1 MPGRSSM
8 PSSPAHE
15 NDASPASDP
24 TAPVRS
30 GRRRAARPSGLTRRR
45 GLVVGSA
52 VGIAALAG
60 VAIPLQSALGA
71 PDTTAPSA
79 PSSLAA
85 SYFGGVGTILT
96 WGRVSASDLA
106 TYRVY
111 RSSSTTVTTASTLVS
126 TTTSLKITDPAASGG
141 SSFSYAVAAVDKTGN
156 VSKLSSV
163 KTIVAKDTTKPAS
176 PSSVKATVSASG
188 VSLDWAD
195 NDEPD
200 LKGYSVSRSTSS
212 SGTYTLL
219 TGTLLQTSQ
228 FTDTQAPSGAK
239 SYYRI
244 TATDLTGNA
253 SSAASTSATRP
264 AGAPVAPAAPSG
276 FTAKLGSNGVPTLS
290 WSASSGAT
298 AYVLSRGASTTGP
311 FTRINASSATATT
324 FTDAAAPAG
333 ATVFYTLT
341 AQNTVGVSAAVTAS
355 IAVPGDTTPPKTP
368 SSPKVVV
375 LATGGVTVSWKAN
388 TEADLAGYLVTKR
401 NGDEV
406 YVPYLPTGAQKALVA
421 TTFTDATVVEGDT
434 DYYRI
439 RAVDTSGNASSYL
452 AVTANNPNVAP
463 GAPASLKVTQD
474 AAAGLDLAWTAPKD
488 LDLAGYSV
496 SRSTTSSGTYVL
508 LKTISTA
515 DAGASPRFV
524 DTSAPKGVTVYYRVT
539 AQDATGNVS
548 KASSTVSGTSL
559 TTPVPLPLVQTV
571 LTVGPQGTFSTIT
584 AALASIP
591 SSSLANYRIDIAP
604 GTYDES
610 FEIDQPNVTLHGTG
624 AAPGDVVI
632 SSARASGSSDPD
644 EPEATLGTAGSAV
657 VYVTGSNVT
666 LDHLTVANTFD
677 EAANPQITSAQ
688 AVALR
693 VEGDRFTA
701 DTVRLLG
708 NQDTL
713 LADTPKPT
721 TRIRQYY
728 VDSYLEGDVDYLF
741 GAGTA
746 VFQRDTFKSLDRGK
760 SNNGYL
766 TAASTDKGSK
776 YGFLITDSKVVSN
789 AAAGTINLGR
799 PWHPSADPDALAS
812 VVIMNT
818 WLPKAVDTA
827 APWDDMASTNSAGVK
842 VNFTWQSARFAE
854 FGNSGPG
861 ATVNAN
867 RPQLSAKDAAN
878 ATPEKYL
885 AGKDG
890 WDPVTAASTA
900 VPTTP
905 TSLVAAPDSRVVHLT
920 WSDDTSAAVTSWNVF
935 RADET
940 GAFSKIASVDTPT
953 FSDTSVDNGAT
964 YRYYV
969 AAVSRTGVS
978 SLPSAEV
985 TAVVAAAPLVTDI
998 TVDPKGT
1005 SDGST
1010 RFTSLG
1016 DALAAA
1022 PAGTATDPTV
1032 ISLAAGRYAEYD
1044 TISKPYTIVVG
1055 ATGHASDVVITGN
1068 RAAGTPTG
1076 TTTAGVADTYGTSGS
1091 ATLVITGNNVQL
1103 RSLTVENAYVEGTY
1117 PNGQAVALR
1126 TTGDRL
1132 TYENVRLLGNQD
1144 TWYANSP
1151 STTQPARSYFHGGYV
1166 EGDVDFVFGRGTVVI
1181 DDSTLKALDHGTS
1194 PNGAVTAASTDLSQ
1208 RFGFLITGSRII
1220 GSAPDGSQNLG
1231 RPWQP
1236 GKAQADGT
1244 SVADTNAVAQVVVR
1258 DTWLGPVVSST
1269 QTWTNMVNSGIT
1281 TTWQSA
1287 RFAEYDNSGPGAG
1300 VSATRPQLTDAQAP
1314 GYTQATYLAGTDGWN
1329 PVADPAA
1336 DAAPSTVTG
1345 LVATPAEKQVG
1356 LSWDDSVEADVTG
1369 YRVYRAAGSDT
1380 VSADTAHLVAEVAK
1394 PTFLDKG
1401 LVNGTEYH
1409 YLVVAVTRTGLPSDP
1424 AAAQAT
1430 PAVTPLVADLTVAA
1444 DGSGDYT
1451 TLQQALTAI
1460 PAGTSTKPKVI
1471 LVKPGTYKGVATSA
1485 KANVIIAG
1493 TTGDARDVVLTFDNA
1508 NGTASSAATCPTVTA
1523 ATCGTAGSATVTL
1536 TGAGVQ
1542 VRDLTI
1548 RNSFDSASHPEIGNF
1563 NTQAVALRA
1572 TGDRQVFSNVRLLGV
1587 QDTLNADAN
1596 GNISADGSG
1605 YPRQYYVNSFIEGN
1619 VDFVFGRATAVFD
1632 RTTFHATA
1640 HNGGTI
1646 FAPSTASKAH
1656 GYLVVD
1662 SRIASDNDG
1671 SFALGRPWRSWS
1683 DGVYA
1688 DISRG
1693 ETTIKNTWMSAGIST
1708 SQPWVDF
1715 APNVWTDGRVAE
1727 YGTTGPGATITPNRP
1742 QLTAA
1747 AAAQATPA
1755 AYLAGTD
1762 GWSPLV
1768 DAATADT
1775 APTAPV
1781 GLAAGAG
1788 SSQAVL
1794 TWQENTEADVVGYR
1808 VYRQGTVIATTSTA
1822 GYTATGLTNGQ
1833 AYDFQVTAIDAAG
1846 HESAASA
1853 AVTVTPSL
1861 RIDATVQAGGTY
1873 PTLQSAVDAATGSSP
1888 WVIKVAPGT
1897 YTGTTTIARSNV
1909 TILGGGTSSSDV
1921 TLTNPTAT
1929 ATLSI
1934 TGSNVTVSN
1943 LAVENTSGVSN
1954 GPAVS
1959 MTGDKILFTG
1969 TSLTATDRTV
1979 WADVPTAGATSR
1991 QMIESSTIRG
2001 ATNIVLGRATLVI
2014 HSTTITPTRTSGT
2027 VFIPSTTATGGNGF
2041 LVIGSSITPAA
2052 GVSDVRL
2059 GGPYAQ
2065 GTTTSTNAPQTVIR
2079 DSTLAAG
2086 IKSAPWQDFNGYAWV
2101 NARFA
2106 EYGNTGAGSTVTA
2119 SRPQLSPADSVSVTV
2134 ANWLGAATW
2143 YPAVADPATPADVTA
2158 PAPVSGLTSSTG
2170 DRSATLTWTAPADAD
2185 LAGYSVYRA
2194 TGSSVTPS
2202 QATLVGSVGLVST
2215 FTDTG
2220 LANGTAYTY
2229 AVVAQDASGNRAT
2242 PVTVGAA
2249 PADTAPPAVPKG
2261 LAGAAADTKAILSWT
2276 ADTDSDLAGYA
2287 VYRDGVRI
2295 SSGLLTATTL
2305 TDTGL
2310 ANGTDYSYRVTA
2322 VDTAGNESAQS
2333 APVVVTPAPGD
2344 NVAPA
2349 VPSKVTTTL
2358 GRGSVTVGW
2367 AADTDSDLAGYDVYR
2382 TTSSL
2387 GASSLV
2393 GSVGAGA
2400 TSYTDPSVLIGTTY
2414 SYSVVA
2420 KDGSGNA
2427 SAASATAQ
2435 ATPIKVDYVV
2445 AADGSGDATTLQA
2458 VLGQVDANG
2467 ALVAA
2472 SPGLL
2477 ANNAD
2482 YASQGYRTILV
2493 EPGTYTGPVVSGNRY
2508 GVNIVGAT
2516 GNPSDVVIT
2525 APGGTVAAMTVS
2537 GNQWTFRALTL
2548 KSVAATAG
2556 AQATAIQIKSGD
2568 RQILDNVRLLGDKQT
2583 ILASTANSTT
2593 FSRIYITGSYIEGG
2607 ADLLL
2612 GRAVTVVDRST
2623 IHVLDRPGA
2632 SLTDSSVAS
2641 ASPFGF
2647 LVTDSRIVTDG
2658 AANTISL
2665 GRPYSTQGQAQ
2676 VVVRNTDLGAGI
2688 IQNKTWNDWDAVTTW
2703 TAGRFSEYQNTGPG
2717 AAIVMPSLRPQLSDA
2732 QARGFT
2738 AQTYLAG
2745 TDSWNPTGR

>member
-1 MPGRSSM
+1 MPAPFSAPDFS
-8 PSSPAHE
+8 A
-15 NDASPASDP
+15 PAS
-24 TAPVRS
+24 TAPSTSPESSLRP
-30 GRRRAARPSGLTRRR
+30 RTRARTRKRLHVA
-45 GLVVGSA
+45 GAAL
-52 VGIAALAG
+52 GIAALA
-60 VAIPLQSALGA
+60 AAALPLQSAFGA
-71 PDTTAPSA
+71 TDTTAPSA
-79 PSSLAA
+79 PSSLAT
-85 SYFGGVGTILT
+85 SYFGGVGAVVT
-96 WGRVSASDLA
+96 WGKVSASDLA

-111 RSSSTTVTTASTLVS
+111 RSTSTSMTTSSTLVAS
-126 TTTSLKITDPAASGG
+126 TTAVKVTDPAATGG
-141 SSFSYAVAAVDKTGN
+141 TSYFYAVAAVDKTGN

-163 KTIVAKDTTKPAS
+163 KSIVAKDTTKPDA
-176 PSSVKATVSASG
+176 PAIVKTSVSAGG

-200 LKGYSVSRSTSS
+200 LKGYSVSRATSS

-219 TGTLLQTSQ
+219 TSSPLSTSQ
-228 FTDTQAPSGAK
+228 FTDSQAPSGTK

-244 TATDLTGNA
+244 TAVDLTGNV
-253 SSAASTSATRP
+253 SSATSATATRP
-264 AGAPVAPAAPSG
+264 AGAPVAPATPTG
-276 FTAKLGSNGVPTLS
+276 FSVKLGSGNVPALS
-290 WSASSGAT
+290 WTASSGAT
-298 AYVLSRGASTTGP
+298 GYVLSRGTSAGGS
-311 FTRINASSATATT
+311 FSRINASSPTATT
-324 FTDAAAPAG
+324 FSDAGAPAG
-333 ATVFYTLT
+333 ATSYYTLT
-341 AQNTVGVSAAVTAS
+341 ATNAVGSSSAVTAS
-355 IAVPGDTTPPKTP
+355 VVVPGDTTPPKAP

-375 LATGGVTVSWKAN
+375 LATGGVTVTWKAN

-406 YVPYLPTGAQKALVA
+406 YVPYLPTGSAKALVA
-421 TTFTDATVVEGDT
+421 TTFTDVSVTEGET

-439 RAVDTSGNASSYL
+439 RAVDTSGNTSSYL

-463 GAPASLKVTQD
+463 GAPSSFKVTQD
-474 AAAGLDLAWTAPKD
+474 ATAGLDLAWTAPKD
-488 LDLAGYSV
+488 LDVAGYSV
-496 SRSTTSSGTYVL
+496 SRSTASSGTYVL
-508 LKTISTA
+508 LSTVSTA
-515 DAGASPRFV
+515 DAGVSPRFV
-524 DTSAPKGVTVYYRVT
+524 DSSAPKGVTVYYRIT
-539 AQDATGNVS
+539 ARDTVGNVS

-559 TTPVPLPLVQTV
+559 TTPIPIPLVQTV
-571 LTVGPQGTFSTIT
+571 LTVGPQGLFPTIT

-591 SSSLANYRIDIAP
+591 KSSLANYRVDIAP

-610 FEIDQPNVTLHGTG
+610 FEIAQSNVTLHGLG
-624 AAPGDVVI
+624 AKPGDVVI
-632 SSARASGSSDPD
+632 RSARASGSSDPD
-644 EPEATLGTAGSAV
+644 EPESTLGTAGSAV
-657 VYVTGSNVT
+657 VFVTGSNVT

-693 VEGDRFTA
+693 VEGDRFVA

-760 SNNGYL
+760 ANNGYL

-799 PWHPSADPDALAS
+799 PWHPSADPSALAS
-812 VVIMNT
+812 VVVMNT
-818 WLPKAVDTA
+818 WLPAAVDTA

-854 FGNSGPG
+854 FGNTGPG

-867 RPQLSAKDAAN
+867 RPQLTAKDASN

-890 WDPVTAASTA
+890 WNPVTAAPTA

-905 TSLVAAPDSRVVHLT
+905 TDLVAAPDSRVVHLT
-920 WSDDTSAAVTSWNVF
+920 WSDDTSAAVTGWNVL

-940 GAFSKIASVDTPT
+940 GAFSKIASVDSPT
-953 FSDTSVDNGAT
+953 FSDTTVVNGAT
-964 YRYYV
+964 YRYVVV
-969 AAVSRTGVS
+969 ATSRTGVS
-978 SLPSAEV
+978 SLPSAAV

-998 TVDPKGT
+998 TVDPAGT
-1005 SDGST
+1005 SDWAT
-1010 RFTSLG
+1010 HFTTLS

-1032 ISLAAGRYAEYD
+1032 VSLAAGRYAEYD
-1044 TISKPYTIVVG
+1044 TIQKPYTIVVG
-1055 ATGHASDVVITGN
+1055 ATGRASDVVITGN

-1076 TTTAGVADTYGTSGS
+1076 TSTNGVADTYGTSGS

-1103 RSLTVENAYVEGTY
+1103 RSLTVENSYVEGTY
-1117 PNGQAVALR
+1117 ANGQAVALR

-1132 TYENVRLLGNQD
+1132 TYDNVRLLGNQD

-1151 STTQPARSYFHGGYV
+1151 SSATPARSYFHGGYV
-1166 EGDVDFVFGRGTVVI
+1166 EGDVDFIFGRGTVVI

-1208 RFGFLITGSRII
+1208 KFGILITGSRII

-1236 GKAQADGT
+1236 GKAQVDGT

-1281 TTWQSA
+1281 TQWQSA
-1287 RFAEYDNSGPGAG
+1287 RFGEHDNSGPGSG
-1300 VSATRPQLTDAQAP
+1300 VSATRPQLSDAQAS
-1314 GYTQATYLAGTDGWN
+1314 GYTSATYLAGSDGWN
-1329 PVADPAA
+1329 PVVDPAA
-1336 DAAPSTVTG
+1336 DIAPASVTG

-1356 LSWDDSVEADVTG
+1356 LSWNDSVEADVTA
-1369 YRVYRAAGSDT
+1369 YRVYRSAGSDD
-1380 VSADTAHLVAEVAK
+1380 VEVDAAHLVAEVAK
-1394 PTFLDKG
+1394 PTFVDKG
-1401 LVNGTEYH
+1401 LTNGTEYH
-1409 YLVVAVTRTGLPSDP
+1409 YLVVAVDRAGLVSDG
-1424 AAAQAT
+1424 AKASAT

-1460 PAGTSTKPKVI
+1460 TAGTATKPKVI
-1471 LVKPGTYKGVATSA
+1471 LVEPGTYRGVVSSA

-1493 TTGDARDVVLTFDNA
+1493 TTGNARDVVLTFDNA
-1508 NGTASSAATCPTVTA
+1508 NGTASSASTCPAVTA

-1536 TGAGVQ
+1536 SGAGVQ

-1572 TGDRQVFSNVRLLGV
+1572 TGDRQVYSNVRLLGV

-1632 RTTFHATA
+1632 RTTIHATA

-1646 FAPSTASKAH
+1646 FAPSTASKSH

-1688 DISRG
+1688 DNSRG

-1708 SQPWVDF
+1708 AQPWVDF
-1715 APNVWTDGRVAE
+1715 APNVWTDGRFAE
-1727 YGTTGPGATITPNRP
+1727 SGTTGPGATTNANRP
-1742 QLTAA
+1742 QLTVAQ
-1747 AAAQATPA
+1747 AAQATPA
-1755 AYLAGTD
+1755 IYLAGTD
-1762 GWSPLV
+1762 GWNPVV
-1768 DAATADT
+1768 DPATAA
-1775 APTAPV
+1775 APSAPV
-1781 GLAAGAG
+1781 GVTAGAG

-1794 TWQENTEADVVGYR
+1794 AWQESTEADVVGYR
-1808 VYRQGTVIATTSTA
+1808 VYHQGDLVGTTTTA

-1833 AYDFQVTAIDAAG
+1833 SYDFRVSAIDSAG
-1846 HESAASA
+1846 NESALSTVA
-1853 AVTVTPSL
+1853 TVTPSL
-1861 RIDATVQAGGTY
+1861 RIDATVEAGTRY
-1873 PTLQSAVDAATGSSP
+1873 STLQSAVDAATGTAP
-1888 WVIKVAPGT
+1888 WVIKVQPGT

-1909 TILGGGTSSSDV
+1909 TIIGAGAGSSDV

-1929 ATLSI
+1929 PTVGI

-1943 LAVENTSGVSN
+1943 VGIANTSGVSN

-1959 MTGDKILFTG
+1959 MTGDKVL
-1969 TSLTATDRTV
+1969 LTAVALSATDRAV

-1991 QMIESSTIRG
+1991 QLIESSTIQG

-2014 HSTTITPTRTSGT
+2014 HATTITPTRTSGT
-2027 VFIPSTTATGGNGF
+2027 VFIPSTTAAGGNGI
-2041 LVIGSSITPAA
+2041 LVIGGAITPAT

-2065 GTTTSTNAPQTVIR
+2065 GTTTAANAPQAIVR
-2079 DSTLAAG
+2079 DSALGAG
-2086 IKSAPWQDFNGYAWV
+2086 IKSAPWQDFNGYAWL

-2119 SRPQLSPADSVSVTV
+2119 SRPQLSPAESTTVTV
-2134 ANWLGAATW
+2134 ANWLGAPTW

-2158 PAPVSGLTSSTG
+2158 PAPVSALAASTG
-2170 DRSATLTWTAPADAD
+2170 DRSATLTWTAPGDSD
-2185 LAGYSVYRA
+2185 LGGYNVYRSA
-2194 TGSSVTPS
+2194 GASVTPS
-2202 QATLVGSVGLVST
+2202 QATLVGSLGLVGS

-2220 LANGTAYTY
+2220 LVNGTAYTY
-2229 AVVAQDASGNRAT
+2229 AVVAKDASGNRSSA
-2242 PVTVGAA
+2242 VTVSAT
-2249 PADTAPPAVPKG
+2249 PADTAPPAAPVG
-2261 LAGAAADTKAILSWT
+2261 VAGAAADSKAILSWT
-2276 ADTDSDLAGYA
+2276 PNTESDLAGYN
-2287 VYRDGVRI
+2287 VYRDGTKVND
-2295 SSGLLTATTL
+2295 SLLTGATRTDQGL
-2305 TDTGL
+2305 T
-2310 ANGTDYSYRVTA
+2310 NGTEYSYRVTA
-2322 VDTAGNESAQS
+2322 VDVFGNESALS
-2333 APVVVTPAPGD
+2333 AAVTVTPAPGD
-2344 NVAPA
+2344 SIAPA
-2349 VPSKVTTTL
+2349 VPSKVQTL
-2358 GRGSVTVGW
+2358 LGKGSVTVSW
-2367 AADTDSDLAGYDVYR
+2367 AADSDDDLAGYDVYR
-2382 TTSSL
+2382 VAGTGAATLAGST
-2387 GASSLV
+2387 GASTTKFVDSTV
-2393 GSVGAGA
+2393 V
-2400 TSYTDPSVLIGTTY
+2400 IGTAYT
-2414 SYSVVA
+2414 YSVVA
-2420 KDGSGNA
+2420 RDASGNVSLA
-2427 SAASATAQ
+2427 SSGAT

-2445 AADGSGDATTLQA
+2445 AADGSGDATSIQA
-2458 VLGQVDANG
+2458 ILGQVDASG

-2482 YASQGYRTILV
+2482 YSAQGFRTILV
-2493 EPGTYTGPVVSGNRY
+2493 QPGTYTGPIVSGNRY

-2516 GNPSDVVIT
+2516 GDPSDVVIT
-2525 APGGTVAAMTVS
+2525 APGGTVAAMTIS
-2537 GNQWTFRALTL
+2537 GNQWTLRAVTL
-2548 KSVAATAG
+2548 KSVATTAG
-2556 AQATAIQIKSGD
+2556 AQATAVQVKSGD
-2568 RQILDNVRLLGDKQT
+2568 KQVFDNVRLLGDKQT
-2583 ILASTANSTT
+2583 ILASTANTAT
-2593 FSRIYITGSYIEGG
+2593 FSRIFITSSYIEGG
-2607 ADLLL
+2607 SDLIL
-2612 GRAVTVVDRST
+2612 GRAVTVVSRST

-2632 SLTDSSVAS
+2632 TLTDSSVGA

-2647 LVTDSRIVTDG
+2647 LIADSRILTDG
-2658 AANTISL
+2658 AANTVYL

-2676 VVVRNTDLGAGI
+2676 VVVRNTELGAGI
-2688 IQNKTWNDWDAVTTW
+2688 VQAKPWNDWDAVTTW
-2703 TAGRFSEYQNTGPG
+2703 KAGRFSEYQNTGAG
-2717 AAIVMPSLRPQLSDA
+2717 ATIVDPATRPQLTDSA
-2732 QARGFT
+2732 ATGFT
-2738 AQTYLAG
+2738 ASSYLAG
-2745 TDSWNPTGR
+2745 TDGWNPTAR